1 MKFAKQEMLRALLI
15 LVVQMLT
22 SFMIAYFTDRTWS
35 LKNFISN
42 DTLIVFWV
50 AYLVC
55 IIAIAFF
62 KKANL
67 KKAHLKKANLKKD
80 ENS

>member
-1 MKFAKQEMLRALLI
+1 MKFAKQEILRALLI

-35 LKNFISN
+35 LKNFISK
-42 DTLIVFWV
+42 VFWV
-50 AYLVC
+50 TYLVC
-55 IIAIAFF
+55 TIAFAF
-62 KKANL
+62 F
-67 KKAHLKKANLKKD
+67 KKANLKKD